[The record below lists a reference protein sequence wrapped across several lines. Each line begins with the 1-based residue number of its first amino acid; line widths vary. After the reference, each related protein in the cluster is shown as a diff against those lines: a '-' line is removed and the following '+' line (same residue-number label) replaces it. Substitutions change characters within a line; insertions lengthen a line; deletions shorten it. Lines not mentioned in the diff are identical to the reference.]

1 MPIAFETKHDIDKV
15 LKQFRSRERALLC
28 DVTDEYDA
36 AARRLR
42 ERDEVERAATKLGD
56 RARRSGHVGAVHKL
70 DRVDEYK

>member
-1 MPIAFETKHDIDKV
+1 VPIAFETKHDIDKV
-15 LKQFRSRERALLC
+15 LKQFRSRECAFLC